1 MYEVDSFTEAFFGV
15 NPEKLQAV
23 GSKEYLRE
31 EMRTLQLR
39 MAELLTQ
46 LRNGTTNNKYLITPE
61 MIQGHR
67 EVFPFFT
74 GDLTPKKKTSDVVP
88 TTFEVTNTQVPMEYL
103 CANQFD
109 SAPNMARA
117 YITLPIY
124 RYNIEVDSA
133 AGSLYLVTNHTW
145 LPQFSDPFW
154 KRASGSS
161 RSYHPHEGDGQQRSQ
176 SLCFGTNPAKT
187 MINRKQVK
195 DLASF
200 NLWLINL
207 LTWVKTVNLDDNYGG
222 YASPSITPNDLE
234 MYHVGSYIRDH
245 NPLKPLNQLLRKGIP
260 YIGVASSRQT
270 QQLDKWLHALTDQ
283 DLSFIQEDLR
293 SLGEGIL
300 NLRAPLLQELGVDDS
315 PAYLPLQRAICRA
328 ISQACT
334 LLHSI
339 QEEGWDH
346 YPPTHAHH
354 LYTLLQATYHMV
366 YAVLYYLL
374 VKSDSSSLS
383 NGNKLRYQVL
393 QAIYE
398 DIWVLC
404 VYGPEIANPLY
415 YGNMESYLDVPKS
428 AACILQDY
436 LSADQLAC
444 LEI

>member
-23 GSKEYLRE
+23 GSKEYLLE

-74 GDLTPKKKTSDVVP
+74 GDLTPKKRTSDVVP
-88 TTFEVTNTQVPMEYL
+88 TTFGVTNTQVPMEYL

-109 SAPNMARA
+109 SAPNMART

-124 RYNIEVDSA
+124 HYNIEVDSA
-133 AGSLYLVTNHTW
+133 AGSLYLVTDHSW
-145 LPQFSDPFW
+145 LPQLSDPCW
-154 KRASGSS
+154 KRASSS
-161 RSYHPHEGDGQQRSQ
+161 SGGYHPHEGDGQQRSQ

-187 MINRKQVK
+187 MIQRKQVK
-195 DLASF
+195 DSASF

-222 YASPSITPNDLE
+222 YATPAITPNDLE
-234 MYHVGSYIRDH
+234 MHRVGSYIRDH

-260 YIGVASSRQT
+260 YLGVNSNRRT
-270 QQLDKWLHALTDQ
+270 QQLDKWILALTDQ

-293 SLGEGIL
+293 SLGEGIF
-300 NLRAPLLQELGVDDS
+300 NLRAPLLQELELDDS
-315 PAYLPLQRAICRA
+315 PAYLPLQRVICTA
-328 ISQACT
+328 ISKACT
-334 LLHSI
+334 QLRSI
-339 QEEGWDH
+339 QEERGHCSADQ
-346 YPPTHAHH
+346 AHR
-354 LYTLLQATYHMV
+354 LYTVLQATYHMV
-366 YAVLYYLL
+366 YAALYYLL
-374 VKSDSSSLS
+374 VRRDPSSLS
-383 NGNKLRYQVL
+383 SGNKLRYQVL

-404 VYGPEIANPLY
+404 VYGSEIANPLY

-428 AACILQDY
+428 AACVLQDY
-436 LSADQLAC
+436 LSADHLAC